1 MQSGTYGKGAVNMLY
16 SNVRIR
22 QASFSDSGQSLWLR
36 VIYAQREYKD
46 IIYSDV
52 RHSQITEQ
60 HAGTEILYAQEVP
73 VLSLKNLPSMQETR
87 EALLI
92 EMGIELDE
100 MLALAQEKY
109 KVFLHYVKPG
119 QTLAVIAKKLFVGR
133 ECATSESVSL
143 EIE

>member
-1 MQSGTYGKGAVNMLY
+1 MQIGAYGKGALNMLY

-22 QASFSDSGQSLWLR
+22 QASFSDSGHSLWLR
-36 VIYAQREYKD
+36 VVYAQREYKD

-52 RHSQITEQ
+52 RHSQITER
-60 HAGTEILYAQEVP
+60 HAGTEILCAQEVP
-73 VLSLKNLPSMQETR
+73 VSSFELPSLLEMR

-109 KVFLHYVKPG
+109 KAFVHYVKPG
-119 QTLAVIAKKLFVGR
+119 QPLVVLAKKLFVGR

-143 EIE
+143 ETE